1 VEPFS
6 HALTSFAL
14 ARAGQKRLPRFGT
27 AMLIVAGVAPDL
39 DYASYFGGASAF
51 MRFHRTVAHSL
62 LGATVMACA
71 IAAAFCVLDRK
82 EPRKPPHSYSGP
94 SLNFLAA
101 FFVCA
106 IGACGHILLDLCSSN
121 GVQLL
126 WPFHL
131 HWYGWDV
138 APNLDPLILAL
149 LVAGLLLPLLFK
161 LVNEEVTSGQKKRSG
176 ATAAVITLVLLI
188 GYLGMRARFHG
199 EAVDLLY
206 SREYHGRVP
215 LSADAFPTPL
225 SPFTWRGVVG
235 TDNTMEEVE
244 VPLRGNRFDP
254 NDSTT
259 VYKPEDSPALE
270 IAQKTAAAGQFL
282 EYARVPVANVRHI
295 EADYRV
301 EIRDLRFPAD
311 DDGPSNIILRVDLS
325 SDLRIRR
332 EEFLF
337 ASTANSQ

>member
-1 VEPFS
+1 
-6 HALTSFAL
+6 
-14 ARAGQKRLPRFGT
+14 
-27 AMLIVAGVAPDL
+27 MLIVSGLAPDL

-62 LGATVMACA
+62 LGAAVTACVV
-71 IAAAFCVLDRK
+71 AAAFCVLDRK
-82 EPRKPPHSYSGP
+82 EPRKPPHAYSSP
-94 SLNFLAA
+94 SLSFLAA
-101 FFVCA
+101 WLVCA
-106 IGACGHILLDLCSSN
+106 IGACGHILLDLCSGN

-131 HWYGWDV
+131 HRYGWDL
-138 APNLDPLILAL
+138 AANLDPLL
-149 LVAGLLLPLLFK
+149 LTLLIAGLLLPLLFQ

-188 GYLGMRARFHG
+188 GYFGVRAHFRE
-199 EAVDLLY
+199 EAVSLLF

-215 LSADAFPTPL
+215 LSADAFPMPL

-244 VPLRGNRFDP
+244 VPLGDRFDP

-259 VYKPEDSPALE
+259 LYKPEDSPALE
-270 IAQKTAAAGQFL
+270 IAQKTAGAGQFL
-282 EYARVPVANVRHI
+282 EYARVPVANVRRN

-311 DDGPSNIILRVDLS
+311 DDSPSNIVLRVDLS
-325 SDLRIRR
+325 SDLKIRR
-332 EEFLF
+332 EQFLF